1 MIRAN
6 IGEMMDKLE
15 INVFNNLI
23 ENQENTH
30 LVDGLPY
37 CNICKEPRFYKRDE
51 WILPA
56 KCKCQTDKE
65 RLQKEKE
72 RIEQAETG
80 RLLNED
86 LTAMRDFFQTDIE
99 EITDYKIKAVDI
111 TDIDETLICAVVTI
125 EWELYGTN
133 GKEHMEEIYSV
144 IAQKQENSYKLVQ
157 FF

>member
-1 MIRAN
+1 MKPMR
-6 IGEMMDKLE
+6 
-15 INVFNNLI
+15 
-23 ENQENTH
+23 H
-30 LVDGLPY
+30 
-37 CNICKEPRFYKRDE
+37 
-51 WILPA
+51 
-56 KCKCQTDKE
+56 
-65 RLQKEKE
+65 LQKKLAVLPVVLLFSTIMASGTGPEGEISALVRQRTDAMNEYFCGQILYKEAAE